1 MHLVLLG
8 LLDES
13 FIHLVSFK
21 NVHTNISINVGPIN
35 AYVLALAAAE
45 KGKNIGIIER
55 MQHTSQSTTEV
66 RLGEKK

>member
-13 FIHLVSFK
+13 VIHLVSFK

-45 KGKNIGIIER
+45 KGKKHRINRTHATYLTINYGGQIG
-55 MQHTSQSTTEV
+55 
-66 RLGEKK
+66 